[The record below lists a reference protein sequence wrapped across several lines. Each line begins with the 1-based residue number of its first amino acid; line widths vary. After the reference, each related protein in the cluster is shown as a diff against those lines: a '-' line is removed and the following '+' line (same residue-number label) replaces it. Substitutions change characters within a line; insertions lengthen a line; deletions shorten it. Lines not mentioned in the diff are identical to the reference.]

1 MIATAKDIF
10 DMHYES
16 DKEDRERYA
25 PEIASVMKFFD
36 EHKCR
41 EIKEAN
47 MCVFPPYWA
56 PTLIKGLED
65 MIVVDPGVRLVK
77 ISYDKARLIII
88 YQAIAF
94 TSAKLKII
102 EHRMMTNIDT
112 RLMLKLKNYLNKKSG
127 RN

>member
-1 MIATAKDIF
+1 MFATAKDVF

-16 DKEDRERYA
+16 EKKDRERYA
-25 PEIASVMKFFD
+25 LEIASVMKFFD
-36 EHKCR
+36 EHKSC
-41 EIKEAN
+41 EIKEAG

-88 YQAIAF
+88 YQAIAS
-94 TSAKLKII
+94 TSEKLKII
-102 EHRMMTNIDT
+102 EHRMMTSIDT
-112 RLMLKLKNYLNKKSG
+112 RLMLRLKDYLNKKS
-127 RN
+127 R